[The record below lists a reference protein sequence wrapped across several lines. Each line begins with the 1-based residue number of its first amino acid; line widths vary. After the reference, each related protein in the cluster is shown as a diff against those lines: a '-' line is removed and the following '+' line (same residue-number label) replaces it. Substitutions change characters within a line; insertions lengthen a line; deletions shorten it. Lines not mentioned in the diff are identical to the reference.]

1 MNLIRTS
8 LFYLFVTLFYLSGNA
23 QGLIA
28 DKIIAKVGGE
38 YILYSDWQESISYL
52 KDKKSILSESDNCA
66 VLENMIVQK
75 FFVHKAKVDSLDV
88 KDEDVEQ
95 QLNARIEQILGYMNN
110 DFEKFEEV
118 YGQPVSV
125 VKERFRED
133 LRNQMLTEK
142 LQNTILGDVNV
153 TPQEVETFF
162 AAIPKDSVPYF
173 NAEVEIS
180 EIVYKPKANPEQ
192 MKLAKEKLEKI
203 RERILAGESFE
214 KLAQQYSE
222 DYGSAKSG
230 GNLGWVKRGNFVPE
244 FEAVAYNLQKDSL
257 SGIVESEYG
266 LHLIQLMG
274 RRGNSILSRHILVKP
289 RMLDEDYTK
298 AKIYLDS
305 IKKVIIKD
313 TMSFEA
319 AVRKYSDK
327 KSESFTNGG
336 RLLNPKSGNYFF
348 ETGDLDPDVYFA
360 IDNLKVGEISDPV
373 TSSESD
379 GKKYFRLFKLT
390 SRSAPHKAN
399 LKQDYAKIQTAAKEL
414 KKSEKFN
421 SWLIQELPKVYTDI
435 DEDVLTICPNLE
447 KYKQKTTGTR

>member
-1 MNLIRTS
+1 M
-8 LFYLFVTLFYLSGNA
+8 
-23 QGLIA
+23 
-28 DKIIAKVGGE
+28 
-38 YILYSDWQESISYL
+38 
-52 KDKKSILSESDNCA
+52 
-66 VLENMIVQK
+66 
-75 FFVHKAKVDSLDV
+75 
-88 KDEDVEQ
+88 
-95 QLNARIEQILGYMNN
+95 
-110 DFEKFEEV
+110 
-118 YGQPVSV
+118 SV

-298 AKIYLDS
+298 AKNYLDS
-305 IKKVIIKD
+305 IKKSLSK
-313 TMSFEA
+313 T
-319 AVRKYSDK
+319 RC
-327 KSESFTNGG
+327 
-336 RLLNPKSGNYFF
+336 LLRQ
-348 ETGDLDPDVYFA
+348 LFA
-360 IDNLKVGEISDPV
+360 N
-373 TSSESD
+373 
-379 GKKYFRLFKLT
+379 
-390 SRSAPHKAN
+390 
-399 LKQDYAKIQTAAKEL
+399 IQTKNPNHLPMEVDYSIQKAAIISL
-414 KKSEKFN
+414 KRET
-421 SWLIQELPKVYTDI
+421 WIRMCILP
-435 DEDVLTICPNLE
+435 LTIS
-447 KYKQKTTGTR
+447 K

>member
-8 LFYLFVTLFYLSGNA
+8 LLYLFVTLFYLSGNA

-298 AKIYLDS
+298 AKNYLDS

-327 KSESFTNGG
+327 KSESIQKAAIISLK
-336 RLLNPKSGNYFF
+336 R
-348 ETGDLDPDVYFA
+348 ETW
-360 IDNLKVGEISDPV
+360 IRMCI
-373 TSSESD
+373 
-379 GKKYFRLFKLT
+379 
-390 SRSAPHKAN
+390 
-399 LKQDYAKIQTAAKEL
+399 
-414 KKSEKFN
+414 
-421 SWLIQELPKVYTDI
+421 LP
-435 DEDVLTICPNLE
+435 LTIS
-447 KYKQKTTGTR
+447 K